1 MRFRIAYTS
10 LAKSLFIAIMLLAGS
25 RVFAQSKTGVDS
37 SVPSDAVR
45 TIIGE
50 AIDLGVP
57 LYNSGQPEACLAI
70 YRVALRGL
78 LLLAPEAID
87 VRVVKRALS
96 TVADQSPERGAW
108 TLRYVLDDLLQKT
121 APDYVM
127 ADDLFRIEFSA
138 VEDAQWYSVNDNV
151 MGGISRGG
159 FSITEKQTGEFS
171 GQLSMQNNGG
181 FSSIRTRIDNGILA
195 GYDGFDLRVR
205 GDGREYTL
213 LVAPSN
219 VRGSWQQK
227 FRAPEEW
234 QILRIPLA
242 AMDLSVRGMKR
253 PFSPPITGGD
263 IGMLGFLIADKQ
275 TRPFRME
282 VDWIQGYVDEVR
294 NVQ

>member
-1 MRFRIAYTS
+1 MRFRVAYTS
-10 LAKSLFIAIMLLAGS
+10 LAKSMFIAIMLLAGS
-25 RVFAQSKTGVDS
+25 RVFAQSKTVVDS

-45 TIIGE
+45 TIIWE

-57 LYNSGQPEACLAI
+57 LYNSRQPEACLAI

-78 LLLAPEAID
+78 LLLAPEDID
-87 VRVVKRALS
+87 VRAAKRALI

-108 TLRYVLDDLLQKT
+108 TLRYMLDDLLQKT

-205 GDGREYTL
+205 GDGSKSSEPQRSGRY
-213 LVAPSN
+213 S
-219 VRGSWQQK
+219 GSRSQ
-227 FRAPEEW
+227 R
-234 QILRIPLA
+234 
-242 AMDLSVRGMKR
+242 
-253 PFSPPITGGD
+253 
-263 IGMLGFLIADKQ
+263 
-275 TRPFRME
+275 
-282 VDWIQGYVDEVR
+282 WIYLCAV
-294 NVQ
+294 